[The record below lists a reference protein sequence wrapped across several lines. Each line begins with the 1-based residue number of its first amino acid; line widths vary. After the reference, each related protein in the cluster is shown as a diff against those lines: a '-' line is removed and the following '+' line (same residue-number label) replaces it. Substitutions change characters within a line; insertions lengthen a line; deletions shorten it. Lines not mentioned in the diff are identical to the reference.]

1 MAANIAA
8 KNNTDIKGGKVVD
21 IIWGKTWT
29 DDIFGNK
36 LPPIAPIIP
45 IGKARN
51 NSINPAI
58 TLLLTAFLA
67 LSAHWYLKKL

>member
-1 MAANIAA
+1 M
-8 KNNTDIKGGKVVD
+8 
-21 IIWGKTWT
+21 
-29 DDIFGNK
+29 FGNK

-67 LSAHWYLKKL
+67 LSAH